1 METDYLQALG
11 VGAGFDTKKIVT
23 ALVAADKSGKQ
34 SAIDRR
40 TKDVDASVS
49 GMSKLKSSLATLQ
62 AAFVLVDD
70 KRDFNFSTVSNSA
83 PALLSANFDASTAL
97 PGTYKVSVNQLA
109 QNDVFQ
115 SSSYTSKTDDQ
126 NSASTATVTI
136 KVGTGAV
143 ETVTLAAGSA
153 TLNDLVSGINALT
166 ADVSARIVETS
177 TGNFRV
183 VVEGPQGTNNALTI
197 TDDTFGLATTGNKIQ
212 TAKNAT
218 VSVNGISVSSSSNQL
233 NGLVPGL
240 KLNLMATTSTDVVL
254 SVSRDTT
261 IAKAAITGLVDAYNI
276 FEGVITGLT
285 TSGSLIADGGSLKSD
300 ASVRAIRSKMHG
312 FLTSDS
318 SAPGATKKSM
328 SDIGISLQRDG
339 TFKTDQAKLGTALV
353 SYYTDITKMFSG
365 NTNDQSSYSTDSR
378 GIAGDVVEQIASYLA
393 YDGVVK
399 LRETSYGKTKVGLSA
414 EQTALDK
421 KMAAIETRYTKQFST
436 MSKIMDEMKSMQTY
450 LELQLDSLPFTSK
463 NN

>member
-1 METDYLQALG
+1 
-11 VGAGFDTKKIVT
+11 
-23 ALVAADKSGKQ
+23 
-34 SAIDRR
+34 
-40 TKDVDASVS
+40 
-49 GMSKLKSSLATLQ
+49 
-62 AAFVLVDD
+62 
-70 KRDFNFSTVSNSA
+70 
-83 PALLSANFDASTAL
+83 
-97 PGTYKVSVNQLA
+97 
-109 QNDVFQ
+109 
-115 SSSYTSKTDDQ
+115 
-126 NSASTATVTI
+126 
-136 KVGTGAV
+136 
-143 ETVTLAAGSA
+143 
-153 TLNDLVSGINALT
+153 
-166 ADVSARIVETS
+166 
-177 TGNFRV
+177 
-183 VVEGPQGTNNALTI
+183 
-197 TDDTFGLATTGNKIQ
+197 
-212 TAKNAT
+212 
-218 VSVNGISVSSSSNQL
+218 
-233 NGLVPGL
+233 LVPGL